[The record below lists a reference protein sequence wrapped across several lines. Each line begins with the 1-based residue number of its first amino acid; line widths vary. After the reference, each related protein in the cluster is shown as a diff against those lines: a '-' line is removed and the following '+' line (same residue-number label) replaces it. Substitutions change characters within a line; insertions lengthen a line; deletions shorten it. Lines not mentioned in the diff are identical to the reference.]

1 MLSMLLCY
9 CVCGL
14 VVGLK
19 FVSQTWPNN
28 WVVLDLI
35 KSHSV
40 YFSELVLILSQCSNV
55 IHGSEFFPLSLASV
69 QYSFISE
76 RSLVFS

>member
-1 MLSMLLCY
+1 MQKEELQLNISDAWANTKRCAKILSVLLCY

-14 VVGLK
+14 VGQK

-35 KSHSV
+35 KSHSD
-40 YFSELVLILSQCSNV
+40 YFQNFYWFGPSAQM
-55 IHGSEFFPLSLASV
+55 
-69 QYSFISE
+69 
-76 RSLVFS
+76 